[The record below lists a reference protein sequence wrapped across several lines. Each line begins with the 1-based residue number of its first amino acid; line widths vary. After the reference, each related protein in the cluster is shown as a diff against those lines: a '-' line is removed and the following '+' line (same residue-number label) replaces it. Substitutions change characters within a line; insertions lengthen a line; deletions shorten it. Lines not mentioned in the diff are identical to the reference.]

1 MTFFIVVINPQS
13 APMYSVMTGRF
24 AATRTGWL
32 LCLCLR
38 VQNFESDASERADG
52 DTSGGFMNQSIL
64 SSEGFRDRT
73 C

>member
-1 MTFFIVVINPQS
+1 MSQC
-13 APMYSVMTGRF
+13 
-24 AATRTGWL
+24 AARLEQGGSQRHGQVG
-32 LCLCLR
+32 CYVFVLR

-64 SSEGFRDRT
+64 SSEGFRDRI

>member
-1 MTFFIVVINPQS
+1 MAFFIVVINPQS
-13 APMYSVMTGRF
+13 APMYSVGGSQRHGQVGCYVF
-24 AATRTGWL
+24 V
-32 LCLCLR
+32 LR